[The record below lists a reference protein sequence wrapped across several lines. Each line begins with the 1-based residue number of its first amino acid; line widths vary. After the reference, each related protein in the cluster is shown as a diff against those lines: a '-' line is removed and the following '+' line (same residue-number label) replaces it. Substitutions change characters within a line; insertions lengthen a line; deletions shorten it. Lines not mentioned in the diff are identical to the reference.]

1 MLDAILC
8 IGGWVLF
15 GGVLA
20 LWVLW
25 TDLERELFVNG
36 RVKWKHL
43 E

>member
-20 LWVLW
+20 FWVW
-25 TDLERELFVNG
+25 STVLERELFVNG
-36 RVKWKHL
+36 RVKWRHL